1 MIIGNGVD
9 IVNNKRIEKSLQ
21 IKNFKKR
28 LFTLNEI
35 SQSKNYKNKT
45 NYYAKRF
52 AAKEAFVKSIGTGF
66 RNNLSFKDISILN
79 NKKGKPYF
87 LFNQKLKNILKKKYK
102 LNNFKAHLS
111 LSDEKKYSVSYVIL
125 QKLK

>member
-45 NYYAKRF
+45 NYYAK
-52 AAKEAFVKSIGTGF
+52 
-66 RNNLSFKDISILN
+66 
-79 NKKGKPYF
+79 
-87 LFNQKLKNILKKKYK
+87 
-102 LNNFKAHLS
+102 
-111 LSDEKKYSVSYVIL
+111 
-125 QKLK
+125 

>member
-52 AAKEAFVKSIGTGF
+52 AAKEPFVKTIGTGF
-66 RNNLSFKDISILN
+66 R
-79 NKKGKPYF
+79 
-87 LFNQKLKNILKKKYK
+87 
-102 LNNFKAHLS
+102 LS
-111 LSDEKKYSVSYVIL
+111 LIHI
-125 QKLK
+125 